1 MCNFIITAAFPKT
14 LAARIYLKMVVFTL
28 RDLTFSGDIRAV
40 SCICAA
46 KVLGP
51 KIPFKAV

>member
-1 MCNFIITAAFPKT
+1 MCNFIITASFPKT